1 MNYKKILQ
9 KYRKDRTRLIE
20 ILKELQ
26 SREGYISEKA
36 ILSVA
41 DELGL
46 SRAEVEGVISF
57 YHFLSARPLGKY
69 VVYLNNS
76 ITAEMAGREKVA
88 LAWERE
94 TGCRFGQTSEDG
106 LVTLLETSCIGMND
120 QEPAA
125 IINGV
130 VFTSLNPDKVK
141 KLVGWM
147 REGRAV
153 EDMVEETGDGA
164 NGHELV
170 RSMVRNNIRKTGPV
184 VFGEYVPGQAIRKAL
199 ETTPECIIDE
209 VKKANLLGRGG
220 AGFPTGLKWE
230 FCRKE
235 KGEQHFVICNAD
247 EGEPGTFKDR
257 VILTERPEMVF
268 EGMAIAGYAV
278 GARLG
283 ILYLRHEYTYLRRYL
298 EHVLQ
303 KMREQGWLGPN
314 IAGRGFDFDIEIKMG
329 AGAYVCGE
337 ESALIESAEGKRG
350 EPRDRPPFPV
360 QKGYLNLPST
370 VNNVETLATAT
381 QIIIHGANWFRSMG
395 TPVSAGT
402 KLLSVSGDCE
412 RPGIY
417 EVEYGLTVKELL
429 EMVGAR
435 DTLAVQVGGPSGN
448 CISEAGFG
456 RKICFSDLPTGGSII
471 IFNRSRDLFSV
482 VSNFLDFFIEE
493 SCGWCVPCRA
503 GNILLKKK
511 FEKIASGL
519 GTVQDLKEIEAW
531 GKIIKSM
538 SRCGLGQT
546 SPNPVLTTLASF
558 RELYESRVN
567 KEADFIPEFD
577 LNQAVAEACAITGR
591 KFQEEQDH
599 A

>member
-1 MNYKKILQ
+1 MSYKDILR
-9 KYRKDRTRLIE
+9 KYKKDRTRLID
-20 ILKELQ
+20 ILKEIQ
-26 SREGYISEKA
+26 RAEGFIPEKA
-36 ILSVA
+36 VPAVAEDLS
-41 DELGL
+41 L

-57 YHFLSARPLGKY
+57 YHFLSDRPLGKY

-76 ITAEMAGREKVA
+76 ITAEMFGREQVLRA
-88 LAWERE
+88 FEQE
-94 TGCRFGQTSEDG
+94 TGCLWGQTSPDG
-106 LVTLLETSCIGMND
+106 LVTLLDTSCIGMND

-125 IINGV
+125 IINGT
-130 VFTSLNPDKVK
+130 VFTCLTPEKVK
-141 KLVGWM
+141 KIVGWM
-147 REGRAV
+147 KEGRPG
-153 EDMVEETGDGA
+153 ENMVEEYGDGA
-164 NGHELV
+164 NAHELI
-170 RSMVRNNIRKTGPV
+170 RAMVSNNIRRRGPV
-184 VFGEYVPGQAIRKAL
+184 IFGDYAPGKGLTRAL
-199 ETTPECIIDE
+199 EMTPDCLIDE

-235 KGEQHFVICNAD
+235 KGEEHFVVCNAD

-278 GARLG
+278 GARRG

-298 EHVLQ
+298 EYILE
-303 KMREQGWLGPN
+303 KMREQGWLGEN
-314 IAGRGFDFDIEIKMG
+314 IAGRGFSFDIEIKMG

-337 ESALIESAEGKRG
+337 ESALLESAEGERG

-360 QKGYLNLPST
+360 QKGYLNQPTT

-381 QIIIHGANWFRSMG
+381 QIVVHGAGWFRSMG
-395 TPVSAGT
+395 TPISAGT

-412 RPGIY
+412 KPGVY
-417 EVEYGLTVKELL
+417 EVEYGLTIKELL
-429 EMVGAR
+429 EMAGAR

-448 CISEAGFG
+448 CISENGFG

-471 IFNRSRDLFSV
+471 IFNRSRDLLSI

-503 GNILLKKK
+503 GNFLLKKK
-511 FEKIASGL
+511 FEKIASGR
-519 GTVQDLKEIEAW
+519 GTLQDLREIEAW
-531 GKIIKSM
+531 GKIIKST

-546 SPNPVLTTLASF
+546 SPNPILTTLANF
-558 RELYESRVN
+558 REIYEGLIN
-567 KEADFIPEFD
+567 KDADFIPDFE
-577 LNQAVAEACAITGR
+577 LQKALAEACALTGR
-591 KFQEEQDH
+591 KYQEEHHH

>member
-9 KYRKDRTRLIE
+9 KYRKDQARLIE

-36 ILSVA
+36 ILAVA

-88 LAWERE
+88 RAWEQE

-147 REGRAV
+147 KEGRTV

-170 RSMVRNNIRKTGPV
+170 RAMVRNNIRKTGPV
-184 VFGEYVPGQAIRKAL
+184 VFGDYVAGEAITKAL

-303 KMREQGWLGPN
+303 KMREQGWLGLN

-381 QIIIHGANWFRSMG
+381 QIIAHGASWFRSMG

-417 EVEYGLTVKELL
+417 EVEYGLTIKELL
-429 EMVGAR
+429 ELVGAK

-456 RKICFSDLPTGGSII
+456 RKICFSDLATGGSVI

-482 VSNFLDFFIEE
+482 VRNFLDFFIEE

-503 GNILLKKK
+503 GNVLLKKK

-519 GTVQDLKEIEAW
+519 GTGRDLKEIEAW

-546 SPNPVLTTLASF
+546 SPNPVLTTLTNF

-567 KEADFIPEFD
+567 KEADFVPEFD
-577 LNQAVAEACAITGR
+577 LSRAVAEACAITGR
-591 KFQEEQDH
+591 KFQEEQEH

>member
-36 ILSVA
+36 ILAVA

-88 LAWERE
+88 RAWEQE

-147 REGRAV
+147 KEGRTV

-170 RSMVRNNIRKTGPV
+170 RAMVRNNIRKTGPV
-184 VFGEYVPGQAIRKAL
+184 VFGDYVAGQAITKAL

-303 KMREQGWLGPN
+303 KMREQGWLGLN

-381 QIIIHGANWFRSMG
+381 QIIAHGASWFRSMG

-417 EVEYGLTVKELL
+417 EVEYGLTIKELL
-429 EMVGAR
+429 ELVGAK

-456 RKICFSDLPTGGSII
+456 RKICFSDLATGGSVI

-482 VSNFLDFFIEE
+482 VRNFLDFFIEE

-503 GNILLKKK
+503 GNVLLKKK

-519 GTVQDLKEIEAW
+519 GTGRDLKEIEAW

-546 SPNPVLTTLASF
+546 SPNPVLTTLTNF

-567 KEADFIPEFD
+567 KEADFVPEFD
-577 LNQAVAEACAITGR
+577 LSRAVAEACAITGR
-591 KFQEEQDH
+591 KFQEEQEH

>member
-36 ILSVA
+36 ILAVA

-88 LAWERE
+88 RAWEQE

-147 REGRAV
+147 KEGRAV

-170 RSMVRNNIRKTGPV
+170 RAMVRNNIRKTGPV
-184 VFGEYVPGQAIRKAL
+184 VFGDYVAGEAITKAL

-303 KMREQGWLGPN
+303 KMREQGWLGLN

-381 QIIIHGANWFRSMG
+381 QIIAHGASWFRSMG

-417 EVEYGLTVKELL
+417 EVEYGLTIKELL
-429 EMVGAR
+429 ELVGAK

-456 RKICFSDLPTGGSII
+456 RKICFSDLATGGSVI

-482 VSNFLDFFIEE
+482 VRNFLDFFIEE

-503 GNILLKKK
+503 GNVLLKKK

-519 GTVQDLKEIEAW
+519 GTGRDLKEIEAW

-546 SPNPVLTTLASF
+546 SPNPVLTTLTNF

-567 KEADFIPEFD
+567 KEADFVPEFD
-577 LNQAVAEACAITGR
+577 LSRAVAEACAITGR
-591 KFQEEQDH
+591 KFQEEQEH

>member
-9 KYRKDRTRLIE
+9 KYRKDQARLIE

-36 ILSVA
+36 ILAVA

-88 LAWERE
+88 RAWEQE

-147 REGRAV
+147 KEGRAV

-170 RSMVRNNIRKTGPV
+170 RAMVRNNIRKTGPV
-184 VFGEYVPGQAIRKAL
+184 VFGDYVAGQAITKAL

-303 KMREQGWLGPN
+303 KMREQGWLGLN

-381 QIIIHGANWFRSMG
+381 QIIAHGASWFRSMG

-417 EVEYGLTVKELL
+417 EVEYGLTIKELL
-429 EMVGAR
+429 ELVGAK

-456 RKICFSDLPTGGSII
+456 RKICFSDLATGGSVI

-482 VSNFLDFFIEE
+482 VRNFLDFFIEE

-503 GNILLKKK
+503 GNVLLKKK

-519 GTVQDLKEIEAW
+519 GTGRDLKEIEAW

-546 SPNPVLTTLASF
+546 SPNPVLTTLTNF

-567 KEADFIPEFD
+567 KEADFVPEFD
-577 LNQAVAEACAITGR
+577 LSRAVAEACAITGR
-591 KFQEEQDH
+591 KFQEEQEH

>member
-20 ILKELQ
+20 ILKEIQ
-26 SREGYISEKA
+26 ATEGYIPEKG

-69 VVYLNNS
+69 VIYLNNS

-88 LAWERE
+88 RAWEQE
-94 TGCRFGQTSEDG
+94 AGCSFGQTSADG
-106 LVTLLETSCIGMND
+106 LFTLLETSCIGMND

-125 IINGV
+125 LINRV
-130 VFTSLNPDKVK
+130 VFTRLNPEKVSQ
-141 KLVGWM
+141 LAGWM

-164 NGHELV
+164 NNHQLV
-170 RSMVRNNIRKTGPV
+170 RAMVRNNIRKTGPV
-184 VFGEYVPGQAIRKAL
+184 VFGDYSAGQAIRKAL
-199 ETTPECIIDE
+199 ETTPEGIIDE

-235 KGEQHFVICNAD
+235 KGEQRFVICNAD

-283 ILYLRHEYTYLRRYL
+283 ILYLRHEYSYLRRYL

-303 KMREQGWLGPN
+303 KMREQGWLGQN
-314 IAGRGFDFDIEIKMG
+314 IAGRGFAFDIEIKMG

-381 QIIIHGANWFRSMG
+381 QIIVHGANWFRSMG
-395 TPVSAGT
+395 TPVSTGT
-402 KLLSVSGDCE
+402 KLLSVSGDCQK
-412 RPGIY
+412 PGIY
-417 EVEYGLTVKELL
+417 EVEYGLTIKELL
-429 EMVGAR
+429 EMVGAE

-471 IFNRSRDLFSV
+471 IFNRSRDLFAV
-482 VSNFLDFFIEE
+482 VRNFLDFFIEE

-503 GNILLKKK
+503 GNVLLKKK

-531 GKIIKSM
+531 GKIIKST

-546 SPNPVLTTLASF
+546 SPNPVLTTLSNF
-558 RELYESRVN
+558 REVYESRVS

-577 LNQAVAEACAITGR
+577 LNRAVAEACAITGR
-591 KFQEEQDH
+591 KFQEEQEH